1 MRMTLSLVLVSLL
14 TACAVDPA
22 VDPGDDPGTDV
33 SASDVR
39 VNPKTD
45 LLEPAFVNG
54 TLCSIVFQGGLTP
67 QTQTYE
73 IWAVGTHGII
83 ANAPYNTAGTP
94 NLYAVFG
101 TNAAASVTHHVDG
114 FDQFD
119 HYHVLD
125 NKYGTD
131 VDNRKWDLLAFF
143 PGPNYNAATYK
154 PARSTSEVLAQ
165 SAAGVLGP
173 LLTTVDIGFP
183 PVVLN
188 FPVNCPH
195 GH

>member
-1 MRMTLSLVLVSLL
+1 MRMTLSLLLVSLT

-22 VDPGDDPGTDV
+22 DDGTDV

-54 TLCSIVFQGGLTP
+54 AACTMVFQGGLTA
-67 QTQTYE
+67 QTQFFQ

-83 ANAPYNTAGTP
+83 ANAPYNTPGTP

-101 TNAAASVTHHVDG
+101 TNVAASITHHVDG

-125 NKYGTD
+125 NNRGTE
-131 VDNRKWDLLAFF
+131 VENRTWDLLALF

-154 PARSTSEVLAQ
+154 PARSARDVLAQ
-165 SAAGVLGP
+165 SAAGILGP
-173 LLTTVDIGFP
+173 VLTTPDIGFP

-188 FPVNCPH
+188 FPVNCPRTY
-195 GH
+195 

>member
-1 MRMTLSLVLVSLL
+1 MTLSLLLVSLT

-22 VDPGDDPGTDV
+22 DGSGTDV

-54 TLCSIVFQGGLTP
+54 ALCSMVFQGGLTP

-73 IWAVGTHGII
+73 IWAVGTHGIV
-83 ANAPYNTAGTP
+83 ANAPYNTPGTP

-101 TNAAASVTHHVDG
+101 TNVAASITHHVDG
-114 FDQFD
+114 FNQFD

-125 NKYGTD
+125 NSNNGD
-131 VDNRKWDLLAFF
+131 EVDNKTWDLLAFF
-143 PGPNYNAATYK
+143 PGPNYNAATYQ
-154 PARSTSEVLAQ
+154 PAKSARDVLAQ
-165 SAAGVLGP
+165 SAAGILGP
-173 LLTTVDIGFP
+173 LLTTPDLGFP

-188 FPVNCPH
+188 FPVVCPD
-195 GH
+195 